1 MAGVLGDELDA
12 GRLVGRDSLIAQIAA
27 EAQKGPLPY
36 FRRRV
41 PEVPRRPRLIELHG
55 RAGSGTSA
63 VARKVAEVIGGER
76 GQPVHHLPYT
86 GDGPRSL
93 LLLLA
98 ARVGVPPKDLMETVW
113 EQRDISW
120 LSGVCQGALAR
131 RPVVVVV
138 DGLPPRSGGLPLLR
152 AVDDALVTTE
162 SLVLATSTVDASPHS
177 GRLDVWEVPPLPPH
191 HSADLL
197 GLPEAVAEPL
207 HRASR
212 GLPVL
217 LRAARGLLRDGPWEG
232 PVPGTPEELFL
243 QVRNSLGEDAKAM
256 LSAFAVLDLAEL
268 PDAMARTLPVP
279 DADCALQEL
288 LLRGVLHHP
297 RPGYWRLPS
306 VLAELARRGRPLW
319 RAASLRRLERA
330 VLREVPSAP
339 LEPSVLLAERMLI
352 SGGSRGRGHIEPIAR
367 ALVRRNDLARLLL
380 LTQATDVALP
390 LAALARQTGDV
401 DLAHHIV
408 DSIEEPTVTRAES
421 SVLARETG
429 QLGRAEWSLFTLEPE
444 GPRGENAR
452 LRAAI
457 SLDQGRVR
465 GAAELIRSAVEH
477 HQITGDE
484 SGEAWA
490 AYEYG
495 RLRLV
500 VGDPRGAEVHLRT
513 ARRLFGLGGELRGVA
528 WADTGLAWALLLGG
542 DPSRAVPAL
551 QRAVTGH
558 RRAHDPRGEGWA
570 LLRYG
575 LALADEGSPDSA
587 DHSLNRAL
595 DRFEDVD
602 DALGAAWT
610 RHHLALQGSS
620 GEVSMPALWDVAHDF
635 QAIGCTGGLAWTRLE
650 IGRRT
655 AQPSLVAQ
663 ARGLFVGTENE
674 AGEHWADFTAAVIER
689 DSAARVRALKELS
702 RFHPPALIPQG
713 PTTHIPRAAR
723 YTVPERLPDGS
734 GSVEGPRPEDQCR
747 VLLTLLDEVYEG
759 GTARITVGV
768 EPGAAHPWAVV
779 GPEDTPLLSVS
790 ATPLGD
796 ADLRPEHAVT
806 VWPSSAGADAGEG
819 GGSEFRITPHRAGP
833 LGLRF
838 TVEDRHSGVVL
849 QQVET
854 EVQVL
859 TPALVP
865 STRGE
870 G

>member
-12 GRLVGRDSLIAQIAA
+12 GRLVGRDSLITQVSA
-27 EAQKGPLPY
+27 EALTGPLPY
-36 FRRRV
+36 FRRHV
-41 PEVPRRPRLIELHG
+41 SVPRRPWLIELHG

-76 GQPVHHLPYT
+76 GQPVHQLPYT
-86 GDGPRSL
+86 GDDPRSL

-120 LSGVCQGALAR
+120 LSGVCQEALAR
-131 RPVVVVV
+131 RPAVVVV
-138 DGLPPRSGGLPLLR
+138 DGLPPGAGGLPLLR
-152 AVDDALVTTE
+152 AVDDALATTE
-162 SLVLATSTVDASPHS
+162 SLILATSRADASSYPGHPS
-177 GRLDVWEVPPLPPH
+177 VWEVPPLPPH

-197 GLPEAVAEPL
+197 GLPDTVAEPL
-207 HRASR
+207 HRACR

-217 LRAARGLLRDGPWEG
+217 LRVARGLLHDGRWEG
-232 PVPGTPEELFL
+232 PVPGTPEELFR
-243 QVRNSLGEDAKAM
+243 QVQNSLAADAKAM
-256 LSAFAVLDLAEL
+256 LSAFTVLDLAEL
-268 PDAMARTLPVP
+268 PDAMARALPVP
-279 DADCALQEL
+279 DANGALQEL
-288 LLRGVLHHP
+288 LMRGVLHHP

-330 VLREVPSAP
+330 VLREIPSAP
-339 LEPSVLLAERMLI
+339 LEPSVLLAERMVI
-352 SGGSRGRGHIEPIAR
+352 SGASQARGHIDPIAR

-380 LTQATDVALP
+380 LAQATDVALP
-390 LAALARQTGDV
+390 LAALARQTGHV

-408 DSIEEPTVTRAES
+408 DSIDEPAVTRSES
-421 SVLARETG
+421 AVLARETG
-429 QLGRAEWSLFTLEPE
+429 QLGRADWSLFTLEPE
-444 GPRGENAR
+444 GPRDENAR
-452 LRAAI
+452 LRAAV

-465 GAAELIRSAVEH
+465 GAAGLIRSAVEH

-570 LLRYG
+570 LLRYA
-575 LALADEGSPDSA
+575 LALAEEGSADSA

-610 RHHLALQGSS
+610 RHHLALQDSS

-689 DSAARVRALKELS
+689 DGAARVRALKELS
-702 RFHPPALIPQG
+702 RFHPPALIPRT
-713 PTTHIPRAAR
+713 PTAHIPRAAR

-734 GSVEGPRPEDQCR
+734 GSVENPRPEDRCR

-768 EPGAAHPWAVV
+768 EPGTAHPWAFV

-796 ADLRPEHAVT
+796 AELRPEHAVT
-806 VWPSSAGADAGEG
+806 VWPSLAGAAREG

-838 TVEDRHSGVVL
+838 TVEDRRSGVVL